1 MDARETSYKLASA
14 DGNRGFMETYNDTTA
29 TGLSPLRQRDTSGFS
44 GSSYESRP
52 GHFHDSTSLLC
63 ARRSPLIKEC
73 YEDQFPFELAGDVHY
88 NPWSPNSTSAP
99 AWCPSEPSPSLLLNS
114 EYGGAPAFLMG
125 YGADNISSEYEAQLP
140 WPESEPFP
148 PRADMANFDDDVD
161 PFGVTYYT
169 PRGVDGAPDSICD
182 PNLTAAGRSTS
193 NRSAQQSVSEASPNV
208 IPFRSFNRLGFPGQ
222 TAPVM
227 VTMREA
233 EASMP
238 TSMMLQPLDQSLNPP
253 SPLSVIS
260 PPVSLTSSTRKRN
273 ISVAGLEKSPVA
285 PKKRVIK
292 PQLTAKVNNS
302 EDFEIQKD
310 SELPPTGTY
319 KAYFHTVD
327 VARKKLQ
334 RLLELYRKP
343 RESCSFPSTDDTF
356 PTSGEDKMTYIRNL
370 FDAINDWSNFREWP
384 QALKTEERNRIM
396 DNIRRKQAGNGD
408 AGADVSLD
416 DMRPSQEELESILPP
431 LQDQQK
437 RILGRLLSDQTIEWL
452 CWELIRVEAMCYA
465 LRKSKQLVKSL
476 LSAGDGWKLRIAN
489 NPQGELGHKGNNM
502 KVNMNKNR
510 KLRQITQGT
519 RTAPRQ
525 KSAPKQS
532 QK

>member
-1 MDARETSYKLASA
+1 MMDARETSYKLASA

-29 TGLSPLRQRDTSGFS
+29 TGLSLSASATPAGSQALRMSLVQDTSMTARPYSVLAVLRLSKSAMKTNFL
-44 GSSYESRP
+44 SR
-52 GHFHDSTSLLC
+52 
-63 ARRSPLIKEC
+63 
-73 YEDQFPFELAGDVHY
+73 DVHY

-148 PRADMANFDDDVD
+148 PRAEMANFDDDVD
-161 PFGVTYYT
+161 PFGITYYT
-169 PRGVDGAPDSICD
+169 PHGVDGAPDSVCD

-208 IPFRSFNRLGFPGQ
+208 IPFRSFNRLDFPGR

-356 PTSGEDKMTYIRNL
+356 PTSDEDKMTYIRNL

-396 DNIRRKQAGNGD
+396 DNIRRKQAGNAD
-408 AGADVSLD
+408 AGADISLD

-452 CWELIRVEAMCYA
+452 CWELIEAA
-465 LRKSKQLVKSL
+465 VQSQ
-476 LSAGDGWKLRIAN
+476 
-489 NPQGELGHKGNNM
+489 QG
-502 KVNMNKNR
+502 
-510 KLRQITQGT
+510 ITQIPHWCG
-519 RTAPRQ
+519 ADG
-525 KSAPKQS
+525 A
-532 QK
+532 